1 MPFSGTPDL
10 PWHKPQPGQQCCVQR
25 AEEHSREKHQTFPW
39 RREVY
44 HPLLNVHEER
54 EAAVPV
60 KDEALSD
67 AYPFSLCLFVCICT
81 VRIIKFY
88 AFLKVAV
95 FQLSFA
101 CFHFQPMPSFSI
113 NQE

>member
-1 MPFSGTPDL
+1 MCREQRNTP
-10 PWHKPQPGQQCCVQR
+10 
-25 AEEHSREKHQTFPW
+25 EKNTKHFLG
-39 RREVY
+39 EVY

-81 VRIIKFY
+81 VRIIKFS